1 MLIRHLCA
9 GWLTALMVC
18 VFAAF
23 AGCSVWGI
31 VALAILG
38 GNLGILAS
46 GLAEALRSSAIGDE
60 FGNALRPASPLSASL
75 PPAE

>member
-18 VFAAF
+18 VIAAF

-46 GLAEALRSSAIGDE
+46 GMAEALRSSVTDHE
-60 FGNALRPASPLSASL
+60 FGRAFRPASAFPVSL